1 MDEIDHALL
10 RLLKSDARAPL
21 SNMAARLGVSRGTV
35 RNRIER
41 LVDQKVIER
50 FTVQLSE
57 TDLETDIV
65 AFALIRLQAND
76 GRRTLIALRKI
87 SGITAIHT
95 LSGPYDLVAELSA
108 PSLKQ
113 LDHVLDNIRNIADVA
128 ETQSHI
134 KLVNVTGR

>member
-21 SNMAARLGVSRGTV
+21 SQMAAKIGVSRGTV

-41 LVDQKVIER
+41 LVNQKVIER
-50 FTVQLSE
+50 FTVKLA
-57 TDLETDIV
+57 DADIESDII
-65 AFALIRLQAND
+65 AFALIRLHAND

-87 SGITAIHT
+87 SSITAIHT
-95 LSGPYDLVAELSA
+95 LSGPYDLVAELSVS
-108 PSLKQ
+108 SLKQ
-113 LDHVLDNIRNIADVA
+113 LDHVLDDIRNIPDVA